1 VADRIITRQAHA
13 KINLVLSVGHAQ
25 PPKGYHPIVSWMA
38 PVTLADELIVER
50 LADGSGSRHTI
61 EWAEDAPRPS
71 EIDWPL
77 EKDLAVRAHRLLEGH
92 VGRALPAAVTLRK
105 RIPVGGGLG
114 GGSSD
119 AAATLVAL
127 NDLFELHLA
136 TPVLAALAGV
146 LGSDVAFFI
155 DEAGGGHGGGG
166 PPRPAIVSGFGEKIE
181 RVERVPGEAVLIFP
195 PFGCATAAV
204 YKAFDDPMAN
214 RPGLREA
221 QARQVV
227 AAAVAAHR
235 VNPAALFNDL
245 AGPAQAV
252 EPRLTEVRVAAREV
266 LRAPVHI
273 TGSGSTLFTVLD
285 GAGPGE
291 AQRLAAEVE
300 KHIRGVAAA
309 AVGLC

>member
-1 VADRIITRQAHA
+1 MADQITRQAYA
-13 KINLVLSVGHAQ
+13 KVNLILSVGHAQ

-38 PVTLADELIVER
+38 PVTLADELVVER
-50 LADGSGSRHTI
+50 LPEGSQSGHII

-71 EIDWPL
+71 EIDWPP
-77 EKDLAVRAHRLLEGH
+77 ERDLAVRAHRLLEEH
-92 VGRALPAAVTLRK
+92 VGRALPAAVTVRK

-119 AAATLVAL
+119 AAAMLMAL
-127 NDLFELHLA
+127 NELFELHLA
-136 TPVLAALAGV
+136 TPVLATLAGV

-155 DEAGGGHGGGG
+155 DEGGGG
-166 PPRPAIVSGFGEKIE
+166 PPRPGIVSGFGERIE
-181 RVERVPGEAVLIFP
+181 RVERVPGEVVLIFP

-221 QARQVV
+221 QARQAV

-235 VNPAALFNDL
+235 VNPAQLFNDL

-252 EPRLTEVRVAAREV
+252 EPRLTEVRIAAREA
-266 LRAPVHI
+266 LHAPVHI
-273 TGSGSTLFTVLD
+273 TGSGSTLFAVLD

-291 AQRLAAEVE
+291 AQRLAGEVE
-300 KHIRGVAAA
+300 RRVRGVAAVA
-309 AVGLC
+309 AGLC